1 MSAELENLEKIIYN
15 IMSSIFRKLQV
26 KKPKQSRFNL
36 SHEVK
41 LSCNF
46 GELIPILCQEALP
59 GDVFASKSQIFTR
72 FAPLLA
78 PVMHRINVYTHY
90 FFVPNRLIWD
100 EWEDFITGGDDMAA
114 SPVHPYFLLTDSYMV
129 PKGSLFDYLG
139 LPTGV
144 KGLGK
149 VSSLPFRAY
158 NLIFNEW
165 YRDQNLQKEL
175 AVNKSSGQ
183 EAHTGP
189 YSQVAHRCWEKDYFT
204 SALPFAQKGGD
215 VHISAGES
223 APVVLSNTEKMQS
236 WVTYNGD
243 RAAAGDASFSQ
254 RGTGAPI
261 DKIST
266 LNASDGARTYLDPN
280 GTLKADLSNS
290 KGTTINQL
298 RDATRLQEFLE
309 IAARAGSRFKEQLF
323 AHFGV
328 MSKDSRLDRPE
339 LIGGGSS
346 NVVISDVPQTSQST
360 DTSAQATLAGNALSF
375 QENNGFKYK
384 CAEHGFIIGIMSVLP
399 RTAYQQGIN
408 KMFLRDDKFDYA
420 FPVFANLG
428 EQPILNKELYV
439 SGAAD
444 DDEVFGYT
452 PRYAEYKYQPS
463 RVCGDMRDN
472 LSFWHL
478 GRQFK
483 DRPTLSSKFV
493 ECDHKNLSRIFAVED
508 EKEDKLW
515 VQIYNDVR
523 AIRKLP
529 YFGTPQL

>member
-1 MSAELENLEKIIYN
+1 
-15 IMSSIFRKLQV
+15 MSSIFKKLQV
-26 KKPKQSRFNL
+26 KKPGSSRFNL

-46 GELIPILCQEALP
+46 GELIPFICQETLP
-59 GDVFASKSQIFTR
+59 GDIFASKSQIFTR

-100 EWEDFITGGDDMAA
+100 EWEDFITGGDDMES
-114 SPVHPYFLLTDSYMV
+114 SPVHPYFDFTKKYSV
-129 PKGSLFDYLG
+129 EKGDLGDYLG

-144 KGLGK
+144 KGIGK
-149 VSSLPFRAY
+149 VSALPFRAY

-165 YRDQNLQKEL
+165 YRDQNLQSEL
-175 AVNKSSGQ
+175 YVSKKSG
-183 EAHTGP
+183 EDIYYET
-189 YSQVAHRCWEKDYFT
+189 YSKIAHRCWEKDYFT

-215 VHISAGES
+215 VHISAGEY
-223 APVVLSNTEKMQS
+223 ADVVLDAKSGEWQS
-236 WVTYNGD
+236 WESPYGEVDAGPAEFRKNG
-243 RAAAGDASFSQ
+243 
-254 RGTGAPI
+254 PI
-261 DKIST
+261 TT
-266 LNASDGARTYLDPN
+266 LGSSNFEAQHTNLDPN
-280 GTLKADLSNS
+280 GTLKADLKHS

-328 MSKDSRLDRPE
+328 VSKDSRLDRPE

-375 QENNGFKYK
+375 QENNGFRYK

-428 EQPILNKELYV
+428 EQAILNKELFV
-439 SGAAD
+439 DGKDAD
-444 DDEVFGYT
+444 NEVFGYT

-523 AIRKLP
+523 AVRKLP